1 MFIRVKRIG
10 PYEYLYLVENA
21 REGGRHVQ
29 RVIKALGRRDAVED
43 SDLLDGL
50 IASAAR
56 HSRRSIVLSSFY
68 RGELPELRRRSIG
81 PDLVFGRLWRETG
94 CRDVLRSLLAER
106 SFGFDVERVVYLT
119 VLHRLMVSGSDRH
132 AACWHQRLRIPGA
145 EALTLKQA
153 YKAMAWLGEEV
164 EPGRCMTDAIEE
176 ALYRHRQ
183 PLFGELSVAFFDT
196 TSLYFEGKGG
206 ATLGQRGFSKDYR
219 PQLHQVV
226 LGIVLDGQDR
236 PIASFLW
243 PGNTADV
250 TTLLPVVERL
260 RTRFG
265 IGQACIVADRGMI
278 SAATIAGLEA
288 QGIDYILG
296 VRERS
301 TAEVRSTVIEDDGVT
316 VPLTIPRQKGETDL
330 AIKEV
335 ILAGRR
341 YVLCRNE
348 EKARKDAEARA
359 TLLTGLARKLAQGDK
374 ALVGN
379 AGYRRFLA
387 DPKGNGFTIDPAKV
401 EADANFDGIFVL
413 RTNTRLTT
421 LQVVLRYRN
430 LLAVEQGF
438 LAAKT
443 LLATRPIFHRTDA
456 AIRGHI
462 FCTFLALVLRKELMD
477 RLEARHLT
485 LPEWQQVVDDLITS
499 VRSKSNRTGGA
510 PCYAPRPAP
519 LSICSAEPL
528 ASPCRPSFRNCHAQ
542 KPPSD
547 YPNLWCLNRSKAA
560 TALRS
565 FIISPSGGKVGW
577 LLLGSG
583 VMECLTRPSLRR
595 GR

>member
-1 MFIRVKRIG
+1 MVLNLSGLSGKSNGEDLTLVDSMWWPESYRAMFIRVKKIG

-29 RVIKALGRRDAVED
+29 RVIKALGRRDEVEN

-68 RGELPELRRRSIG
+68 RGELPELRRLSIG
-81 PDLVFGRLWRETG
+81 PDLVFGRLWQETG
-94 CRDVLRSLLAER
+94 CADVLRQLLGER
-106 SFGFDVERVVYLT
+106 QFGFDVERAIYLT

-132 AACWHQRLRIPGA
+132 AHDWHQRLRIPGA
-145 EALTLKQA
+145 EALTLRQA
-153 YKAMAWLGEEV
+153 YKAMAWLGET
-164 EPGRCMTDAIEE
+164 TDDDRPITELIEE

-196 TSLYFEGKGG
+196 TSLYFEGRGG
-206 ATLGQRGFSKDYR
+206 ATLGQRGFSKDFR

-226 LGIVLDGQDR
+226 LGIVLDGHDR

-260 RTRFG
+260 RTRFA
-265 IGQACIVADRGMI
+265 ISRACVVADRGMI

-301 TAEVRSTVIEDDGVT
+301 TAEVRTTVIDDDGVA
-316 VPLTIPRQKGETDL
+316 VPLTILRQKGETDL
-330 AIKEV
+330 AIKDV
-335 ILAGRR
+335 VLGGRR
-341 YVLCRNE
+341 YVLARNPE
-348 EKARKDAEARA
+348 QARKDAETRTA
-359 TLLTGLARKLAQGDK
+359 LLAGLERKLTQGDK

-387 DPKGNGFTIDPAKV
+387 DPAGEGFTIDAAKV
-401 EADANFDGIFVL
+401 EADARYDGLFVL
-413 RTNTRLTT
+413 RTNTKLTA

-477 RLEARHLT
+477 RLAARHLAM
-485 LPEWQQVVDDLITS
+485 PEWQQVVDDLADLSEIEVEQDGRCALLRTAPGSTIDALCRAVGITLPP
-499 VRSKSNRTGGA
+499 VFQEL
-510 PCYAPRPAP
+510 PRA
-519 LSICSAEPL
+519 A
-528 ASPCRPSFRNCHAQ
+528 AS
-542 KPPSD
+542 
-547 YPNLWCLNRSKAA
+547 
-560 TALRS
+560 
-565 FIISPSGGKVGW
+565 
-577 LLLGSG
+577 
-583 VMECLTRPSLRR
+583 
-595 GR
+595 